1 MNRGGFGRRFLFAP
15 QSEQHVVERE
25 APAAGEHERETDG
38 EQRQRQLDP
47 PDGHESPDSIRRRSE
62 HGVGELDHE
71 RRDEHGGGE
80 EEGIDTGEQ
89 SGDEEDPAGQLGPR
103 GQMAEEGGD
112 AVVRGDVG
120 GERGGASLSHDLP
133 PAVREEDQSRDDAQ
147 QQRGGIPGHQ
157 PSIRE
162 RAAIVDRILAP
173 VLLFVCF
180 YVATLIVL
188 TWAHFPFVQWAG
200 LIAVGV
206 ATTVT
211 VLLQDRGQWPLGLFV
226 RPRFAVP
233 EFLLGSVWGVLL
245 VGGCALLVVLT
256 TEVRHERGDGFPL
269 FELALVYAP
278 AAIHEELLFRGY
290 AFQKLRRWNRVA
302 ALLLVALLFA
312 ALHFNNAAVSWIG
325 LANIFLG
332 GLLLG
337 LAYERYERLWFPI
350 GLHLAWNVTSGP
362 ILGHEVSGYESMAT
376 LFVERGHGSPL
387 LTGGDFGIEGSIWM
401 TVTELVGIGLL
412 AIGRKRKEET
422 GKRSI
427 AVA

>member
-1 MNRGGFGRRFLFAP
+1 VNRGGFGRRFLFAP
-15 QSEQHVVERE
+15 QSEQQVVEGE
-25 APAAGEHERETDG
+25 APAAGEHEREADG
-38 EQRQRQLDP
+38 EHRQRQLDP
-47 PDGHESPDSIRRRSE
+47 AKSDEGPDSIRRRSE
-62 HGVGELDHE
+62 QGVGELDHE

-89 SGDEEDPAGQLGPR
+89 SGDEEDRAGELGP
-103 GQMAEEGGD
+103 GGDMAEDRGD

-120 GERGGASLSHDLP
+120 GERGRASLSHDLS

-157 PSIRE
+157 PSFRQ
-162 RAAIVDRILAP
+162 RAALFDRVVAPLILFGA
-173 VLLFVCF
+173 F

-188 TWAHFPFVQWAG
+188 TWGGFPFVQWAG
-200 LIAVGV
+200 LIAVAV
-206 ATTVT
+206 ATGVT
-211 VLLQDRGQWPLGLFV
+211 VLIWDRGQWPLGLLV
-226 RPRFAVP
+226 RPGLAIP
-233 EFLLGSVWGVLL
+233 EFLLGGVWGALL
-245 VGGCALLVVLT
+245 VGAGALLVVLST
-256 TEVRHERGDGFPL
+256 DVRHEPGAGFPL
-269 FELALVYAP
+269 LEVALVYLP

-290 AFQKLRRWNRVA
+290 MFQKLHRWNRLV

-332 GLLLG
+332 GVLLG
-337 LAYERYERLWFPI
+337 LAYERYGRLWFPI
-350 GLHLAWNVTSGP
+350 GLHLAWNVVSGP

-376 LFVERGHGSPL
+376 LFVERGNGSLL

-401 TVTELVGIGLL
+401 TVTELVGIVLL
-412 AIGRKRKEET
+412 WGREKRKEER

-427 AVA
+427 VVT